1 MEFNKIK
8 LIIEDENIIIDSREV
23 SKILK
28 QKHSNVLKKIHQNK
42 ELSTE
47 PIFELCE
54 SYYVDKNGQKR
65 PVYTM
70 NNIGA
75 MYLMLLFNNG
85 IAKELRCELVSRLK
99 EKDIKIELTNGIKFE
114 RKENRFREQLKE
126 TLSPLNIKIET
137 QKSIYGGKYR
147 IDFYLPEFNL
157 AIEYDEQQ
165 HNNDI
170 HRTKDKQREEEIKN
184 ELHCDFIRLDYK
196 ETDAYNVGLVLK
208 KIFNR

>member
-1 MEFNKIK
+1 MELNKIMS
-8 LIIEDENIIIDSREV
+8 IIEDGNITIDSMEV

-28 QKHSNVLKKIHQNK
+28 QRHSDVLKKIHGNE

-47 PIFELCE
+47 PIFGL
-54 SYYVDKNGQKR
+54 SKNYYMDKNRQKR
-65 PVYTM
+65 PMYTM

-99 EKDIKIELTNGIKFE
+99 EKDIKIELTNGIRFE
-114 RKENRFREQLKE
+114 RKENKFKEQLQE
-126 TLSPLNIKIET
+126 TLKPFGIKIET
-137 QKSIYGGKYR
+137 QKTMESNNYR
-147 IDFYLPEFNL
+147 IDFYLPEYKL

-165 HNNDI
+165 HNSDI
-170 HRTKDKQREEEIKN
+170 NKEKDKKREKEIEN
-184 ELHCDFIRLDYK
+184 ELHCEFIRLSYK